1 MLCGALLRLLWR
13 ASCRNADEPA
23 DECRRAGDRRDQER
37 HRHGAHPG
45 RTFPDGQ
52 RGKEDE
58 SPVREIEI
66 DAFLMDRYEM
76 TQANY
81 AKLVPINGSHFKG
94 PDRPVEMISWG
105 DAALYCNKRSR
116 GGRARSVL
124 RRRDRRVQL
133 RRQRLPPAHRGRM
146 GICLPR
152 RHDHRLQLRRRQ
164 PSTLA
169 IRLVCRQRRTSRRT
183 RWARRNRMPGA
194 CTTCTAT
201 WPNGATTSTRRA
213 IPRTARPSNPHGP
226 EDGPQRVLRGG
237 AWNSRADDCRS
248 ACRVGESPGSQDA
261 CFARDAIG
269 FRCVRRRRRK
279 P

>member
-1 MLCGALLRLLWR
+1 MVLIPAGRFKMGS
-13 ASCRNADEPA
+13 AS
-23 DECRRAGDRRDQER
+23 
-37 HRHGAHPG
+37 
-45 RTFPDGQ
+45 
-52 RGKEDE
+52 GKEDE
-58 SPVREIEI
+58 SPVREVEI

-116 GGRARSVL
+116 DEGL
-124 RRRDRRVQL
+124 EPCYDEETRRVQL

-152 RHDHRLQLRRRQ
+152 RHDRRLQLRRRQ
-164 PSTLA
+164 PPA
-169 IRLVCRQRRTSRRT
+169 RAVRLVRRQRRQADAPGGPEEAERLGPVRHARQRGRMVQRRV
-183 RWARRNRMPGA
+183 RQGLL
-194 CTTCTAT
+194 
-201 WPNGATTSTRRA
+201 
-213 IPRTARPSNPHGP
+213 PRTARTSNPRGP
-226 EDGPQRVLRGG
+226 ADGPRRVLRGG

-248 ACRVGESPGSQDA
+248 ACRVGESPGFQDA

-269 FRCVRRRRRK
+269 FRCVRRAPQNPPKNEGR
-279 P
+279 